1 MEITAYSMEEI
12 KDPTNIIEGKRYEF
26 LLDVE
31 VDEEDELYTEGGIEI
46 RAIIGE
52 NAGEVRLLNYFLK
65 ERLTEELLDFALEED
80 EEQMILDFCK
90 EELLPTVED
99 NE

>member
-1 MEITAYSMEEI
+1 MEITAYSVEEI

-65 ERLTEELLDFALEED
+65 ERLSEEVLDFALEED

-90 EELLPTVED
+90 EELFPTAE
-99 NE
+99 ETE

>member
-46 RAIIGE
+46 RALIGE
-52 NAGEVRLLNYFLK
+52 NAGEVRLINYFLK
-65 ERLTEELLDFALEED
+65 ERLSEELLDFALEED

-90 EELLPTVED
+90 EELFPTVEG